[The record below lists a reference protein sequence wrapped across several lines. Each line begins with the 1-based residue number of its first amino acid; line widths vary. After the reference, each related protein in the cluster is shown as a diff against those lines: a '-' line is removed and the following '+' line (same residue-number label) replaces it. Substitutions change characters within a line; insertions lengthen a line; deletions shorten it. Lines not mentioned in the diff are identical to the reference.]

1 MVADYPYF
9 GFPNYIRHMNSGLG
23 PPSASKIMP
32 NTAEFSNRDYSKR
45 NFSNKGY
52 PNKNYNSVKNTQN
65 SRPNYQF
72 FNTAAQF
79 KSAPFNRQR
88 RNYSINHIP
97 VNTKKEKH
105 QSDNVPVF
113 NLLGIN
119 LYFDDV
125 LLILVIFFLYN
136 ENVNDPYLFITLIL
150 LLLT

>member
-1 MVADYPYF
+1 MIADYPYF
-9 GFPNYIRHMNSGLG
+9 GFPNYIRHMNSGLC
-23 PPSASKIMP
+23 PPRASKIMP
-32 NTAEFSNRDYSKR
+32 NTAEFSNRDYSRK

-52 PNKNYNSVKNTQN
+52 PNSVKNTQN

-72 FNTAAQF
+72 FNNATQF

-88 RNYSINHIP
+88 SNYSINHIP